1 MLVKTEN
8 YKSKSN
14 WKKFSEIQTAINIHS
29 LFFLKEK
36 IK

>member
-1 MLVKTEN
+1 MLVNTEN
-8 YKSKSN
+8 YKSKFN
-14 WKKFSEIQTAINIHS
+14 WEKLSEIQTAINIHS